1 MIISISSGM
10 EAADKLIPRYR
21 MIQAAV
27 KANAVKKIAKC
38 IRESVSTF
46 SGFIMRER
54 IIAANAGPVP
64 PMPIVRMKVD
74 GSLIL

>member
-1 MIISISSGM
+1 MHPGVGI
-10 EAADKLIPRYR
+10 D
-21 MIQAAV
+21 
-27 KANAVKKIAKC
+27 
-38 IRESVSTF
+38 F